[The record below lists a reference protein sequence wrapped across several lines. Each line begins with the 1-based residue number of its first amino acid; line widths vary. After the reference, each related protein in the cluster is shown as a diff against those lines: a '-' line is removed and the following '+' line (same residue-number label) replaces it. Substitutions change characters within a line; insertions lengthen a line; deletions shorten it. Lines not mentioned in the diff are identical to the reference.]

1 MNSLTSLQRKLLRDL
16 WRLRA
21 QAIAV
26 AAVAMCGI
34 ASLVTMRGAYDA
46 LLMAQHTYYQYYR
59 FADVFA
65 SLRRA
70 PLDITTAIRNIEGVA
85 EVQARVVFDAPLDVP
100 GLNEPATG
108 RLVSLRTSHQ
118 NDLNRIHLR
127 AGRLPG
133 QGNRHE
139 ILISEAFALA
149 NTLQAG
155 SVLHAVING
164 RREKLTVTG
173 IAISPEY
180 INEMRGSGFPDY
192 RRFGVLWMDQEAL
205 SGLLDMRD
213 GFNDIV
219 LTLSPGASEA
229 DVIHRLDGLLEPFG
243 GLGAIGREDQLS
255 HQFISNELAQTK
267 VSATVIPAIF
277 LSVAAFL
284 VHNVLSRLTALQRMQ
299 IGLLKSFGYTHIAIA
314 IHYIQFALLTVAAGS
329 IAGIA
334 LGSWLGTGLAQ
345 LYARFFHFPVLSFSL
360 SASLVLMALIL
371 SLLAAVMGAGLAV
384 YRVLRLN
391 PAEAMRPESP
401 PRYRQSDLEKAQL
414 WRLLPLSLR
423 MVLRNLLRTPL
434 KTSLTILGLSMSAA
448 LVITGLF
455 SFDALN
461 EVIRFQYRVLQRED
475 LSVTFNDAYSLDAV
489 KSLARLPGV
498 LRSEGFLSEPV
509 TIRFHHR
516 YKRTIITGLESQRQL
531 RLTVDENEHAIE
543 LPSEGLVSSRMLADL
558 LHIRVGDRVDIHF
571 LTGRRQQI
579 QLPVTLILE
588 EPIGA
593 FAYMDLQA
601 LSRLLQKAPT
611 ANGAWLALDALHT
624 DEFFRRIKTL
634 PALSG
639 TSLREATID
648 SFLAT
653 VGENIR
659 INNTVL
665 ITFAC
670 VIAAGIIYNSA
681 RISLSEHATE
691 LASLRIL
698 GFTRAEVAVLLLTEQ
713 GLLTAISIPLGC
725 LIGYGLAAGIA
736 MLLSQE
742 LFRIPL
748 IISGRT
754 WVSAAVV
761 VLLSAAASAVSVW
774 VRLQKLD
781 LIAVLK
787 TRE

>member
-1 MNSLTSLQRKLLRDL
+1 MNGITSLQRKLLRDL

-21 QAIAV
+21 QAFAV

-34 ASLVTMRGAYDA
+34 ASLVTMRGAYEA
-46 LLMAQHTYYQYYR
+46 LLMAQHNYYQHYR

-70 PLDITTAIRNIEGVA
+70 PLDLISTIRRIEGVA

-100 GLNEPATG
+100 GLDEPATG
-108 RLVSLRTSHQ
+108 RLVSLRPSNP

-127 AGRLPG
+127 AGHLPDP
-133 QGNRHE
+133 GNRHE
-139 ILISEAFALA
+139 ILVSEAFALA
-149 NTLQAG
+149 NALHAG
-155 SVLHAVING
+155 AVLHAVING
-164 RREKLTVTG
+164 RRERLTVTG

-180 INEMRGSGFPDY
+180 INEMRGTGFPDY

-205 SGLLDMRD
+205 GGLMAMRD
-213 GFNDIV
+213 GFNDVV

-229 DVIHRLDGLLEPFG
+229 DVIHRLDGLLEPYG

-299 IGLLKSFGYTHIAIA
+299 IGLLKSFGYSHGAIA
-314 IHYIQFALLTVAAGS
+314 SHYGQFALLTVAAGS
-329 IAGIA
+329 VAGMA
-334 LGSWLGTGLAQ
+334 LGSWLGSGLAQ

-360 SASLVLMALIL
+360 SASLVLASLAL
-371 SLLAAVMGAGLAV
+371 SLIAALLGAGLAV
-384 YRVLRLN
+384 HRVLRLK

-401 PRYRQSDLEKAQL
+401 LRYRQSDLEKSRL
-414 WRLLPLSLR
+414 WRRLPLALR

-434 KTSLTILGLSMSAA
+434 KTALTIIGLSMSAA

-475 LSVTFNDAYSLDAV
+475 LSVNFNDEYAIDAV
-489 KSLARLPGV
+489 RSLARLPGV
-498 LRSEGFLSEPV
+498 LRSEAFLSEPV
-509 TIRFHHR
+509 TIRFRHR
-516 YKRTIITGLESQRQL
+516 QKRTIITGLEQQRQL
-531 RLTVDENEHAIE
+531 RLTVDAHERAME
-543 LPSEGLVSSRMLADL
+543 LPNEGLVSSRMLADL
-558 LHIRVGDRVDIHF
+558 LKIKTGDVVDIHF
-571 LTGRRQQI
+571 QTGRRQHLR
-579 QLPVTLILE
+579 LPVVLILD

-611 ANGAWLALDALHT
+611 ANGAWLALDAMHT
-624 DEFFRRIKTL
+624 EAFFRRIKTL

-639 TSLREATID
+639 TSLREVTIA

-665 ITFAC
+665 VIFAC

-713 GLLTAISIPLGC
+713 ALLTLISIPLGC

-736 MLLSQE
+736 ALLSQE

-748 IISGRT
+748 IISGKT

-774 VRLQKLD
+774 IRLQKLD